1 MFAGATVSNTT
12 MTTNTA
18 AAMVR
23 MTQFLCL
30 GMFEPEGLKPPTG
43 DSRGSAIRL
52 HLPAVGTGTPGGR
65 AVSCLAQGCQL
76 LHSPFCSVLANPA
89 GRTQGRAKLSESFI
103 IDQIFNGAGVLSP
116 PIRMVFDRSR
126 QVRLGNFLQAV
137 LDVRKHKP

>member
-1 MFAGATVSNTT
+1 MFAGETVSNTT

-52 HLPAVGTGTPGGR
+52 HPPAVGTGPPGGR
-65 AVSCLAQGCQL
+65 AVSCLAHQL
-76 LHSPFCSVLANPA
+76 LQSAFCSVLADRA
-89 GRTQGRAKLSESFI
+89 GRTQGGAKLSESLI
-103 IDQIFNGAGVLSP
+103 TDQIFNGAGVLSP

-126 QVRLGNFLQAV
+126 QVRLRNFLQAV
-137 LDVRKHKP
+137 LDVRQHKP